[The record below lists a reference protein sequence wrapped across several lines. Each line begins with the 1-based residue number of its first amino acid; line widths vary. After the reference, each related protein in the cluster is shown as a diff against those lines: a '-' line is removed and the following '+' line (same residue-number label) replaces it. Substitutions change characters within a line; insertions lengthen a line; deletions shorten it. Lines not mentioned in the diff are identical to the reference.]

1 MGGYQELEERLASG
15 EVLILDGAIGTE
27 ITRLGAPAHP
37 IAWSAEALFTHPHT
51 VRKMHERYIKAGA
64 DIITTNTFSSHRD
77 VLEAS
82 GYGDQVRE
90 ANIRAVYL
98 AREAIERAAG
108 GRSVYLAGAISD
120 RHVGRE
126 PSTGALRAM
135 SGDGYNLDPAVKE
148 ASYEEMVDHLAEEGV
163 DFFLLE
169 NLLDQPAR
177 ELCLRAAKRTGLPV
191 WSGFSMMHTD
201 GDAVTILDHGR
212 KDLTLA
218 HAIDEIMPIGGMS
231 GMVLMHAEIPETTAG
246 LGVLLDRWPGPVAA
260 YPDSL
265 RPDWLTTWQD
275 LSIVDRESPKDFLNE
290 ARKWVEMGVQVIG
303 TCCGFGVEYI
313 EPLKEGLPTH
323 IPNRRKVGP
332 FSP

>member
-1 MGGYQELEERLASG
+1 MAGYVELQERLARG

-51 VRKMHERYIKAGA
+51 VRRMHERYIKAGA

-82 GYGDQVRE
+82 GYGAQVRE

-135 SGDGYNLDPAVKE
+135 SGDGFNLDPAVKQ
-148 ASYEEMVDHLAEEGV
+148 AYYEEMVDHLAEEGV

-177 ELCLRAAKRTGLPV
+177 KLCLNAAKRSGLPV
-191 WSGFSMMHTD
+191 WSGFSMVHIN
-201 GDAVTILDHGR
+201 GQTINMIDLGR
-212 KDLTLA
+212 QDLTLSEG
-218 HAIDEIMPIGGMS
+218 IDEIMPLGGMS
-231 GMVLMHAEIPETTAG
+231 GMVLMHSEVPETTAG
-246 LGVLLDRWPGPVAA
+246 LKVLLDKWPGPVGA

-275 LSIVDRESPKDFLNE
+275 LAIQNRETPEDFLSE
-290 ARKWVEMGVQVIG
+290 ARRWVEMGVQVIG

-313 EPLKEGLPTH
+313 EPLKEGLPSH
-323 IPNRRKVGP
+323 IPNPRKVQP
-332 FSP
+332 LP

>member
-1 MGGYQELEERLASG
+1 MAGYQELEQRLANG
-15 EVLILDGAIGTE
+15 EVLVLDGAIGTE
-27 ITRLGAPAHP
+27 ITSMGAPAHP

-64 DIITTNTFSSHRD
+64 DIITTNTFSSNRD

-82 GYGDQVRE
+82 GYGHQVRE

-108 GRSVYLAGAISD
+108 GRSVYLAGAISG
-120 RHVGRE
+120 RHVGRD
-126 PSTGALRAM
+126 PRTGTLRAM
-135 SGDGYNLDPAVKE
+135 SGDGYNLDPALKT
-148 ASYEEMVDHLAEEGV
+148 AFYEEMVDHLSDEGV

-177 ELCLRAAKRTGLPV
+177 LLCLNAAKRTGLPV
-191 WSGFSMMHTD
+191 WSGFSMVNVRE
-201 GDAVTILDHGR
+201 GTIIMRDNGS
-212 KDLTLA
+212 KDLTLSEG
-218 HAIDEIMPIGGMS
+218 IDEVMSVGGMS

-246 LGVLLDRWPGPVAA
+246 LGELLDKWPGPIGA

-265 RPDWLTTWQD
+265 RPDWVTRWQD
-275 LSIVDRESPKDFLNE
+275 PSIENRESPADFLNE
-290 ARKWVEMGVQVIG
+290 ARKWVDMGVQVIG

-323 IPNRRKVGP
+323 IPNRRTVVP

>member
-1 MGGYQELEERLASG
+1 MAGYQELEQRLANG
-15 EVLILDGAIGTE
+15 EVLVLDGAIGTE
-27 ITRLGAPAHP
+27 LTRLGAPAHP

-51 VRKMHERYIKAGA
+51 VRKVHERYIKAGA
-64 DIITTNTFSSHRD
+64 DIITTNTFSSNRD

-82 GYGDQVRE
+82 GYGYQVRE

-108 GRSVYLAGAISD
+108 GRSVYLAGALSG
-120 RHVGRE
+120 RHVGRD
-126 PSTGALRAM
+126 PVSGSLKAR
-135 SGDGYNLDPAVKE
+135 SGDGYDLDPAIKT
-148 ASYEEMVDHLAEEGV
+148 AFYEEMVDHSADEGV

-169 NLLDQPAR
+169 NLMDQPAR
-177 ELCLRAAKRTGLPV
+177 ELCLKAAKRSGLPV
-191 WSGFSMMHTD
+191 WSGFSMVRVQE
-201 GDAVTILDHGR
+201 GTITMVDNGR

-218 HAIDEIMPIGGMS
+218 QGIDEVMKIGGMS

-246 LGVLLDRWPGPVAA
+246 LGELLDKWPGPIGA

-265 RPDWLTTWQD
+265 RPDWLAKWQD
-275 LSIVDRESPKDFLNE
+275 ESIVNRESPQDFLNE
-290 ARKWVEMGVQVIG
+290 ARKWVDMGVQVIG

-323 IPNRRKVGP
+323 IPNRRKIGA

>member
-1 MGGYQELEERLASG
+1 MAGYQELEERLANG
-15 EVLILDGAIGTE
+15 EVLVLDGAIGTE

-51 VRKMHERYIKAGA
+51 VRQVHERYIKAGA
-64 DIITTNTFSSHRD
+64 DIITTNTFSSNRD
-77 VLEAS
+77 VLEAA
-82 GYGDQVRE
+82 GYGYQVRE

-98 AREAIERAAG
+98 AREAIERVAG
-108 GRSVYLAGAISD
+108 GRSVYLAGAISG
-120 RHVGRE
+120 RHVGRD
-126 PSTGALRAM
+126 PTTGALKAR
-135 SGDGYNLDPAVKE
+135 SGDGYNIDPGVKS
-148 ASYEEMVDHLAEEGV
+148 AYYEEMVDHLAEEGV

-169 NLLDQPAR
+169 NLMDQPAR
-177 ELCLRAAKRTGLPV
+177 ELCLKAAKRSGLPV
-191 WSGFSMMHTD
+191 WSGFSMVKIQD
-201 GDAVTILDHGR
+201 GAITMVDNGR

-218 HAIDEIMPIGGMS
+218 QGIDEVMTVGGMS

-246 LGVLLDRWPGPVAA
+246 LRELLDKWPGPIGA

-265 RPDWLTTWQD
+265 RPDWLAKWQD
-275 LSIVDRESPKDFLNE
+275 ESIVNRESPQEFLNE
-290 ARKWVEMGVQVIG
+290 ARKWVDMGVQVIG

-323 IPNRRKVGP
+323 IPSRRNIGT

>member
-1 MGGYQELEERLASG
+1 MAGYAELQERLARG

-51 VRKMHERYIKAGA
+51 VRHMHERYIKAGA

-82 GYGDQVRE
+82 GYGTQVRE

-98 AREAIERAAG
+98 AQEAIARAAG
-108 GRSVYLAGAISD
+108 GRSVYIAGAISD

-135 SGDGYNLDPAVKE
+135 SGDGYYLDPAIKE
-148 ASYEEMVDHLAEEGV
+148 AYYEEMVDHLAEMGV

-177 ELCLRAAKRTGLPV
+177 TMCLRAAKRTGLPF
-191 WSGFSMMHTD
+191 WSGFSIVRID
-201 GDAVTILDHGR
+201 GDSINMHDIKR

-218 HAIDEIMPIGGMS
+218 QGIDEVLPLGGMS
-231 GMVLMHAEIPETTAG
+231 GMVLMHSEIPETTAG
-246 LGVLLDRWPGPVAA
+246 LKVLLDKWSGPVAA

-275 LSIVDRESPKDFLNE
+275 STLQNRESPQDFLQE
-290 ARKWVEMGVQVIG
+290 ARRWVEMGVQIIG

-313 EPLKEGLPTH
+313 EPLKEGLPSH
-323 IPNRRKVGP
+323 IPTPRKVEP
-332 FSP
+332 SI

>member
-1 MGGYQELEERLASG
+1 MAGYQELEQRLANG
-15 EVLILDGAIGTE
+15 EVLVLDGAIGTE

-51 VRKMHERYIKAGA
+51 VRKVHERYIKAGA
-64 DIITTNTFSSHRD
+64 DIITTNTFSSNRD

-82 GYGDQVRE
+82 GYGYQVRE

-108 GRSVYLAGAISD
+108 GRSVYLAGALSG
-120 RHVGRE
+120 RHVGRD
-126 PSTGALRAM
+126 PVSGSLKAR
-135 SGDGYNLDPAVKE
+135 SGDGYDLDPAIKT
-148 ASYEEMVDHLAEEGV
+148 AFYEEMVDHLADEGV

-169 NLLDQPAR
+169 NLMDQPAR
-177 ELCLRAAKRTGLPV
+177 ELCLKAAKRSGLPV
-191 WSGFSMMHTD
+191 WSGFSMVRVQE
-201 GDAVTILDHGR
+201 GTITMVDNGR

-218 HAIDEIMPIGGMS
+218 QGIDEVMKIGGMS

-246 LGVLLDRWPGPVAA
+246 LGELLDKWPGPIGA

-265 RPDWLTTWQD
+265 RPDWLAKWQD
-275 LSIVDRESPKDFLNE
+275 ASIENRESPQDFLNE
-290 ARKWVEMGVQVIG
+290 ARKWVDMGVQVIG

-323 IPNRRKVGP
+323 IPNRRKIGA

>member
-1 MGGYQELEERLASG
+1 VSYQELEERLSNG
-15 EVLILDGAIGTE
+15 EVLVLDGAIGTE

-64 DIITTNTFSSHRD
+64 DIITTNTFSSNRD

-82 GYGDQVRE
+82 GYGYQVRE

-108 GRSVYLAGAISD
+108 GRPVYLAGAISG
-120 RHVGRE
+120 RHVGRD
-126 PSTGALRAM
+126 PITGTLKAR
-135 SGDGYNLDPAVKE
+135 SGDGYNLDPAVKS
-148 ASYEEMVDHLAEEGV
+148 AYYEEMVDHLADEGV

-169 NLLDQPAR
+169 NLMDQPAR
-177 ELCLRAAKRTGLPV
+177 ELCLKAAKSSGLPV
-191 WSGFSMMHTD
+191 WSGFSMVNVQEGVITMAD
-201 GDAVTILDHGR
+201 NGR
-212 KDLTLA
+212 EDLTLA
-218 HAIDEIMPIGGMS
+218 QGIDEVMTVGGMS

-246 LGVLLDRWPGPVAA
+246 LGELLDKWPGPIGA
-260 YPDSL
+260 YPDSP
-265 RPDWLTTWQD
+265 RPDWLAKWQD
-275 LSIVDRESPKDFLNE
+275 TTIENRESPKDFLNE
-290 ARKWVEMGVQVIG
+290 ARKWVDMGVQVIG